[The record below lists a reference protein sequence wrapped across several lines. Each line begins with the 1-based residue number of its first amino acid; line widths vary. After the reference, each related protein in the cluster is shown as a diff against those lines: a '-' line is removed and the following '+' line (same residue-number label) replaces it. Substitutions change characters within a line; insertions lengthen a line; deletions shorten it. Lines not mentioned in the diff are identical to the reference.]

1 MIPFWE
7 EAYKNED
14 ILAFG
19 TEPNKS
25 ILQIE
30 NMLKKSSNIIDV
42 GCGDGTN
49 VIYMARKGF
58 IHVEGIDCSE
68 NGIKKL
74 QKIID
79 NESLHINAK
88 VADLC
93 KFDFEKDYELIM
105 SFGTLHFVSNQDW
118 HIFIEKA
125 KMATCV
131 GGYNIIQIFTNQVPP
146 SADIAPFAIG
156 LSDDGEIKEMYE
168 DWEIIEYKSYVFEDE
183 HPGVPKHLH
192 ASNKIIAKRI
202 K

>member
-19 TEPNKS
+19 TEQNKS

-30 NMLKKSSNIIDV
+30 NMLKKSGNIIDV

-58 IHVEGIDCSE
+58 THVDGIDSSE

-79 NESLHINAK
+79 N
-88 VADLC
+88 
-93 KFDFEKDYELIM
+93 
-105 SFGTLHFVSNQDW
+105 
-118 HIFIEKA
+118 
-125 KMATCV
+125 
-131 GGYNIIQIFTNQVPP
+131 
-146 SADIAPFAIG
+146 
-156 LSDDGEIKEMYE
+156 
-168 DWEIIEYKSYVFEDE
+168 
-183 HPGVPKHLH
+183 
-192 ASNKIIAKRI
+192 
-202 K
+202 

>member
-30 NMLKKSSNIIDV
+30 DMLKKSSNIIDV

-58 IHVEGIDCSE
+58 THVEGIDCSE

-105 SFGTLHFVSNQDW
+105 SFGTLHFVNKQDW

-125 KMATCV
+125 KMATCI

-156 LSDDGEIKEMYE
+156 LADDGEIKEMYG
-168 DWEIIEYKSYVFEDE
+168 DWQIIEYKSYVFEDE

-192 ASNKIIAKRI
+192 ASNKIIARRI

>member
-7 EAYKNED
+7 EAYKNSN

-19 TEPNKS
+19 TEPNES

-30 NMLKKSSNIIDV
+30 NMLNKSSNIIDV

-58 IHVEGIDCSE
+58 THVEGIDCSE
-68 NGIKKL
+68 NGIVKL

-79 NESLHINAK
+79 NESLRINAK

-105 SFGTLHFVSNQDW
+105 SFGTLHFVNKQDW

-125 KMATCV
+125 KMATCI

-156 LSDDGEIKEMYE
+156 LADDGEIKEMYE
-168 DWEIIEYKSYVFEDE
+168 GWEIIEYKSYVFEDE

-192 ASNKIIAKRI
+192 ASNKIIARRI